1 LVCVRLLNPSR
12 SSAKIVTVKVIDAF
26 VAAAILF
33 VENEADMA
41 MSMIDDA
48 DLVAPRL
55 LPFELANV
63 AVTKIRRHPEDR
75 RKIVEGLNRSK
86 AMGIRLQEAP
96 ETEAYELALA
106 LNLSAYDA
114 SYLWLSKQ
122 IEAELLTFDKRLAAA
137 ARR

>member
-1 LVCVRLLNPSR
+1 M
-12 SSAKIVTVKVIDAF
+12 TVKVIDAS

-75 RKIVEGLNRSK
+75 RKIVEGLNRFK

-96 ETEAYELALA
+96 ETEARSQRLLCQGEEEQGEKRG
-106 LNLSAYDA
+106 DA
-114 SYLWLSKQ
+114 RGVVIS
-122 IEAELLTFDKRLAAA
+122 
-137 ARR
+137 

>member
-1 LVCVRLLNPSR
+1 
-12 SSAKIVTVKVIDAF
+12 
-26 VAAAILF
+26 
-33 VENEADMA
+33 

-63 AVTKIRRHPEDR
+63 AVTKIRKNPEDR
-75 RKIVEGLNRSK
+75 EKIVKGLSRFGDL
-86 AMGIRLQEAP
+86 GIQLQDLPA
-96 ETEAYELALA
+96 TEAYELALE

-114 SYLWLSKQ
+114 SYLWLSEQ
-122 IEAELLTFDKRLAAA
+122 IEAELLTFDKRLAQA

>member
-1 LVCVRLLNPSR
+1 
-12 SSAKIVTVKVIDAF
+12 
-26 VAAAILF
+26 
-33 VENEADMA
+33 
-41 MSMIDDA
+41 
-48 DLVAPRL
+48 
-55 LPFELANV
+55 
-63 AVTKIRRHPEDR
+63 
-75 RKIVEGLNRSK
+75 
-86 AMGIRLQEAP
+86 MGIRLQEAP